1 MTTDMSKANTN
12 FSSQPLLQIDLS
24 AVVRNYQALAKRA
37 GSAKVGASV
46 KADAYGIGAERIGR
60 VLFDQGCRT
69 FFVAHALEGAAL
81 RRATSDQ
88 AEIYV
93 FSGPTPGD
101 YPLFFGENLKPVLNS
116 KAQAD
121 LWNEVSQGR
130 HNHPPAAAL
139 HFDTGINRLGI
150 PEDEQAYFLT
160 QPYQFDIDLV
170 LSHLACSALPDHE
183 LNAAQLAR
191 FQEIAKNYPD
201 IRKSLANTGG
211 VYLGSDYHFDLVR
224 PGIGLYGGAASIN
237 PEREDLNPVV
247 ELHAPILQI
256 KTVTRGQ
263 TIGYNGS
270 FTAPKDMRIAI
281 VGVGYADGLP
291 VSCSGSDSE
300 PGINVRIN
308 DGFVPVVGRVSMD
321 LTILD
326 ISGLDVKI
334 GEDAVFF
341 GRDLEEQAAVA
352 GTINYELL
360 TRLGSRCVRRYIQG

>member
-1 MTTDMSKANTN
+1 MTTDMMRAHTN
-12 FSSQPLLQIDLS
+12 FSSQPILQIDLS
-24 AVVRNYQALAKRA
+24 AVVKNYQALAKRA
-37 GSAKVGASV
+37 NPAKIGASV

-60 VLFDQGCRT
+60 VLFDNGCRT

-101 YPLFFGENLKPVLNS
+101 FPLFFGENLKPVLNS
-116 KAQAD
+116 KVQAD
-121 LWNEVSQGR
+121 LWDKVCQGR

-150 PEDEQAYFLT
+150 PKDEHEHFFNSSYA
-160 QPYQFDIDLV
+160 FDVDLV
-170 LSHLACSALPDHE
+170 LSHLACSALPEHD
-183 LNAAQLAR
+183 LNATQLERFKAIAQH
-191 FQEIAKNYPD
+191 FPS

-211 VYLGSDYHFDLVR
+211 IYLGEDYVFDLVR

-256 KTVTRGQ
+256 KSVKSGQ
-263 TIGYNGS
+263 IIGYNGS
-270 FTAPKDMRIAI
+270 FTAPRDMKIAI
-281 VGVGYADGLP
+281 AGVGYADGLP
-291 VSCSGSDSE
+291 VACSGSDTE
-300 PGINVRIN
+300 PGINVRIGN
-308 DGFVPVVGRVSMD
+308 DIAPVVGRVSMD

-326 ISGLDVKI
+326 VTGLDTDI
-334 GEDAVFF
+334 GQDAVFF
-341 GRDLEEQAAVA
+341 GKDLEEQAAVA

-360 TRLGSRCVRRYIQG
+360 TRLGSRCVRRYIQN